1 MDFTTLPLFGAPLTH
16 YETYF
21 EFEGPRTF
29 ALRSLDWSIYYLV
42 NAVDESDDGN
52 TLTFLLVM
60 VPEHRFRAIRSGQVT
75 FREAFS
81 EAGDGTVSSVDWS
94 YTEAGWV
101 SSIVPYSSSDNLP
114 LRWLPAPTARLS
126 LKTPTVARFERSEL
140 RQVSDAQNRTLF
152 AIEVEGHGRNI
163 TEFPTRKSGELQVAI
178 QMQLDALATE
188 VHNGAHSA
196 ARDVQTTVLDL
207 RAASFV
213 LVLAIDK
220 HDTLIER
227 TELTSDV
234 LDRLRLL
241 IIAASTENERG
252 LYDELAGHST
262 RVRNRFRDLLAP
274 LVETGSGM
282 TLNTALVGFA
292 DVVRTPISA
301 SAVLFA
307 HQAIV
312 NVKPTI
318 RHIDISRATLEG
330 LNIRLNRFDIFDNAS
345 AVTYTGYMSPEA
357 AEQADGMKVSESSF
371 ASARLRMEWEFE
383 EEAQSGVRYVLESIT
398 AIE

>member
-1 MDFTTLPLFGAPLTH
+1 MDFTILPLFGAPLSH

-42 NAVDESDDGN
+42 NAVDESDDGD
-52 TLTFLLVM
+52 TLTYLLVM
-60 VPEHRFRAIRSGQVT
+60 VPEHRFRAIRSGQVS
-75 FREAFS
+75 FREAYAEAASETLFAVEWQYVAGAWSPTTRAFS
-81 EAGDGTVSSVDWS
+81 A
-94 YTEAGWV
+94 
-101 SSIVPYSSSDNLP
+101 DNIP
-114 LRWLPAPTARLS
+114 AQWLPAQTARLN
-126 LKTPTVARFERSEL
+126 LKTPTVAKFQQSEL

-163 TEFPTRKSGELQVAI
+163 TEFPTRKSGELQIAI

-188 VHNGAHSA
+188 VHNGAYSA

-234 LDRLRLL
+234 LERLRLL
-241 IIAASTENERG
+241 LVAASTEEVEG
-252 LYDELAGHST
+252 LYDELASHST

-274 LVETGSGM
+274 LVQTGSGM
-282 TLNTALVGFA
+282 ALNTALVGSP
-292 DVVRTPISA
+292 DVVRTHIPA

-307 HQAIV
+307 HEAIV
-312 NVKPTI
+312 NVQPTI
-318 RHIDISRATLEG
+318 RRIDISRGTLEG
-330 LNIRLNRFDIFDNAS
+330 LNVRLNRFDIFDNAS
-345 AVTYTGYMSPEA
+345 AVTYTGYMSSEA
-357 AEQADGMKVSESSF
+357 AQQADGMTVSGSSF
-371 ASARLRMEWEFE
+371 VAATLRMEWDFE
-383 EEAQSGVRYVLESIT
+383 EEAQSGVRYVLESIA